1 MSTPTISRS
10 KWPRSRAASARCCE
24 IAAHSS
30 WDSRLTLQR
39 SATFS
44 AVRPIGMYTL
54 YREPLVPSMSGFVAG
69 SVWAAPRDTHS
80 TPAAMN

>member
-10 KWPRSRAASARCCE
+10 KWPLSRAADARCCE
-24 IAAHSS
+24 SAAHSS

-44 AVRPIGMYTL
+44 AVIPIEMYTL
-54 YREPLVPSMSGFVAG
+54 YEAPSEPSRCGFIRG
-69 SVWAAPRDTHS
+69 NVWAAPRDTHS
-80 TPAAMN
+80 TPAAMY

>member
-10 KWPRSRAASARCCE
+10 KWPLSRAANARCCE
-24 IAAHSS
+24 SAAHSS

-44 AVRPIGMYTL
+44 AVSPIGMYTL
-54 YREPLVPSMSGFVAG
+54 YGEPSEPSIRGFIKGKVI
-69 SVWAAPRDTHS
+69 AAPRDTHS
-80 TPAAMN
+80 TPAATY